1 MISVAP
7 KISVIITAHNEER
20 FIGRCL
26 RSIINQTLWTLD
38 YEVIVV
44 NDASTDK
51 TGYALELFGDAV
63 TVINNETNLGLPASI
78 NRGIK
83 SASGHYIVRLD
94 ADDYVN
100 VNYLKFLSFFLDSNE
115 EYDAVACDYI
125 LVDDSEKALERCDAS
140 QKPIGCGIM
149 FKREHLLDLGLY
161 DESFWVH
168 EDKDLRLRFEKVYK
182 VGHLNLP
189 LYRYRKHAKNM
200 TNNTD
205 LMTQHESRLNRKHHQ
220 T

>member
-51 TGYALELFGDAV
+51 TDYALELFGNSV

-78 NRGIK
+78 NRGVK
-83 SASGHYIVRLD
+83 FASGHYIVRLD

-125 LVDDSEKALERCDAS
+125 LVDDSEKVLERCDAS

>member
-44 NDASTDK
+44 NDASSDK
-51 TGYALELFGDAV
+51 TGYALELFGNSV

-125 LVDDSEKALERCDAS
+125 LVDDSEKVLERCDAS

-189 LYRYRKHAKNM
+189 LYRYRKHSKNM
-200 TNNTD
+200 TNDTD

>member
-26 RSIINQTLWTLD
+26 RSIINQTLRTLD

-51 TGYALELFGDAV
+51 TGYALELFGNSV

-78 NRGIK
+78 NRGVK
-83 SASGHYIVRLD
+83 FASGHYIVRLD

-125 LVDDSEKALERCDAS
+125 LVDDSEKVLERCDAS

>member
-51 TGYALELFGDAV
+51 TDYALELFGDSV
-63 TVINNETNLGLPASI
+63 IVINNETNLGLPASI
-78 NRGIK
+78 NRGVK
-83 SASGHYIVRLD
+83 FASGHYIVRLD

-100 VNYLKFLSFFLDSNE
+100 VNYLNFLSFFLDSNE

-125 LVDDSEKALERCDAS
+125 LVDDSEKVLERCDAS

-161 DESFWVH
+161 DESFRVH
-168 EDKDLRLRFEKVYK
+168 EDKDLRLRFEKAYK

-205 LMTQHESRLNRKHHQ
+205 LMTQHESRLNRKHDQ

>member
-51 TGYALELFGDAV
+51 TGYALELFGNSV

-78 NRGIK
+78 NRGVK
-83 SASGHYIVRLD
+83 FASGHYIVRLD

-125 LVDDSEKALERCDAS
+125 LVDDSEKVLERCDAS

>member
-1 MISVAP
+1 MISVDP

-26 RSIINQTLWTLD
+26 RSIISQTLLTLD

-51 TGYALELFGDAV
+51 TDYALELFGDSV

-78 NRGIK
+78 NRGVK
-83 SASGHYIVRLD
+83 FASGHYIVRLD
-94 ADDYVN
+94 ADDYVT

-125 LVDDSEKALERCDAS
+125 LVDDYEKVLERCDAS

-182 VGHLNLP
+182 IGHLNLP

-205 LMTQHESRLNRKHHQ
+205 LMTQHESRLNRKHHK